1 MAPSC
6 SISPPIVGV
15 VNGDDTEMA
24 YFVTDILLQEFQN
37 SWQNIRPATFR
48 TFDLEIEEQ
57 IHIRI
62 TCSSVIAT
70 YRRMRNSTLFGCAFS
85 GQMEQRTIP
94 KVSTLKILSLCQL
107 RSKHKTFLD
116 REKCNL
122 YYTND
127 FLLAS
132 LQDCRT
138 SCKCRY

>member
-24 YFVTDILLQEFQN
+24 YFVIDILLQEFQN

-48 TFDLEIEEQ
+48 TLDLEIEEQ
-57 IHIRI
+57 IHIRV

-70 YRRMRNSTLFGCAFS
+70 YKRMRNSTLFGCAFS

-94 KVSTLKILSLCQL
+94 KVSTLKILTLPITVLTQNIPLPRKMQSLL
-107 RSKHKTFLD
+107 HKRSPASF
-116 REKCNL
+116 
-122 YYTND
+122 YTK
-127 FLLAS
+127 L
-132 LQDCRT
+132 
-138 SCKCRY
+138 